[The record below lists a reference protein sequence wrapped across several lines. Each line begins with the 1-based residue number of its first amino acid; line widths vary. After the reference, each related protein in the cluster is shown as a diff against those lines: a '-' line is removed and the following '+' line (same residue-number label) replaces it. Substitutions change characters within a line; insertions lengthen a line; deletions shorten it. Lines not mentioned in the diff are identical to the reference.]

1 MQRRDSLT
9 VNDFIQTLLINIIMQ
24 IAIQIRSHMIW
35 FIIRIYG
42 RRYFFFYWMNDIYKT
57 PFKVVENV
65 GNPPLCSGVI
75 AVLSES
81 KSHTLTVL
89 LAVFASQPRWRHKLW
104 KNLFHVYSPHLSS
117 GKLFTCTQLIAV
129 LSGPLFISWAATDLT
144 MSGVLLNR
152 VT

>member
-1 MQRRDSLT
+1 
-9 VNDFIQTLLINIIMQ
+9 MQ
-24 IAIQIRSHMIW
+24 ITIQIRSHLIW

-75 AVLSES
+75 AVPSGS
-81 KSHTLTVL
+81 KSHILTVL

-104 KNLFHVYSPHLSS
+104 RSVFHVYSPHLWSR
-117 GKLFTCTQLIAV
+117 KLFKCTQLIAV
-129 LSGPLFISWAATDLT
+129 VSGSLFFSWSATNLT
-144 MSGVLLNR
+144 MSVFSFENEHTLWQGGLANPQKARILR
-152 VT
+152 FSS